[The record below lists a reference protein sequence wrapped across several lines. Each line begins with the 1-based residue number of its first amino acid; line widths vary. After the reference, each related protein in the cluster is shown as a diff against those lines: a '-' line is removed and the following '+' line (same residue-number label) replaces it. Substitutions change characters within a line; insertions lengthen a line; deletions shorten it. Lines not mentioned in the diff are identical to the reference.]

1 METTKTVLAPGERIT
16 VIDAL
21 RGFSLIGICLIH
33 SMQHF
38 GAMGTMTSQ
47 AVFPWEGTMNEIF
60 SWLINY
66 LVFGK
71 FFIIFSCLF
80 GLSFFIQMDRA
91 AKKGLDFRPRFLWR
105 LVLLLAIGYLHGL
118 IVRVDILLIYA
129 ILGFVLVLMYKW
141 PTKLLAGIT
150 LYLFLGGATLVPVA
164 YKSLTA
170 PAVEQVEERMAE
182 RPASRPAGPRKVQT
196 LSETIESNA
205 WDGIVGK
212 MRFQVSSGRI
222 YLTLGLF
229 ILGFIVGR
237 IRLFERMD
245 EFRGRLNRWAL
256 LALAGLGLL
265 YVARSYL
272 PPVAW
277 GEVSFYSWMS
287 STTTNLIN
295 LLTAYLWVIVVMEG
309 YRLQKVQR
317 AMAPLVSYGRM
328 GLTNYIV
335 QSVIGVFIFFRFRVG
350 LESSGC
356 FLERIGLSCLYGC
369 SDSVQPLLAEEVPLW
384 TDGVVVEDRNLY
396 EMAAVGTVNSLISP
410 IVIVVVIIF

>member
-1 METTKTVLAPGERIT
+1 
-16 VIDAL
+16 
-21 RGFSLIGICLIH
+21 
-33 SMQHF
+33 
-38 GAMGTMTSQ
+38 
-47 AVFPWEGTMNEIF
+47 MNEIF

-272 PPVAW
+272 PPVAR

-287 STTTNLIN
+287 SYTL
-295 LLTAYLWVIVVMEG
+295 
-309 YRLQKVQR
+309 
-317 AMAPLVSYGRM
+317 
-328 GLTNYIV
+328 
-335 QSVIGVFIFFRFRVG
+335 
-350 LESSGC
+350 
-356 FLERIGLSCLYGC
+356 
-369 SDSVQPLLAEEVPLW
+369 
-384 TDGVVVEDRNLY
+384 
-396 EMAAVGTVNSLISP
+396 
-410 IVIVVVIIF
+410 

>member
-91 AKKGLDFRPRFLWR
+91 AKKGLDFRKRFLWR
-105 LVLLLAIGYLHGL
+105 LLLLAVIGYLHGL

-150 LYLFLGGATLVPVA
+150 LFLFLGGASLVPVV

-170 PAVEQVEERMAE
+170 PAIEQVEQVIA
-182 RPASRPAGPRKVQT
+182 RPASRPAGPRQVPT
-196 LSETIESNA
+196 LSETIKNNA
-205 WDGIVGK
+205 WNGLVGK
-212 MRFQVSSGRI
+212 MGFQVSSGRI
-222 YLTLGLF
+222 YQTLGLF
-229 ILGFIVGR
+229 IL
-237 IRLFERMD
+237 
-245 EFRGRLNRWAL
+245 L
-256 LALAGLGLL
+256 LDVSV
-265 YVARSYL
+265 YSN
-272 PPVAW
+272 AW
-277 GEVSFYSWMS
+277 M
-287 STTTNLIN
+287 N
-295 LLTAYLWVIVVMEG
+295 
-309 YRLQKVQR
+309 
-317 AMAPLVSYGRM
+317 
-328 GLTNYIV
+328 
-335 QSVIGVFIFFRFRVG
+335 
-350 LESSGC
+350 SGN
-356 FLERIGLSCLYGC
+356 G
-369 SDSVQPLLAEEVPLW
+369 
-384 TDGVVVEDRNLY
+384 
-396 EMAAVGTVNSLISP
+396 
-410 IVIVVVIIF
+410 

>member
-1 METTKTVLAPGERIT
+1 ME
-16 VIDAL
+16 
-21 RGFSLIGICLIH
+21 
-33 SMQHF
+33 
-38 GAMGTMTSQ
+38 
-47 AVFPWEGTMNEIF
+47 
-60 SWLINY
+60 
-66 LVFGK
+66 
-71 FFIIFSCLF
+71 
-80 GLSFFIQMDRA
+80 
-91 AKKGLDFRPRFLWR
+91 
-105 LVLLLAIGYLHGL
+105 
-118 IVRVDILLIYA
+118 RV
-129 ILGFVLVLMYKW
+129 
-141 PTKLLAGIT
+141 
-150 LYLFLGGATLVPVA
+150 
-164 YKSLTA
+164 
-170 PAVEQVEERMAE
+170 AE
-182 RPASRPAGPRKVQT
+182 RPASRPAGPRKVPT

-317 AMAPLVSYGRM
+317 AMAPLVSYG
-328 GLTNYIV
+328 LDW
-335 QSVIGVFIFFRFRVG
+335 SHLGVFLSVLVCLAYTGVQIVFSHYWLKKFR
-350 LESSGC
+350 
-356 FLERIGLSCLYGC
+356 YGPMEWLWRTGTYMKW
-369 SDSVQPLLAEEVPLW
+369 QPLA
-384 TDGVVVEDRNLY
+384 R
-396 EMAAVGTVNSLISP
+396 
-410 IVIVVVIIF
+410 

>member
-141 PTKLLAGIT
+141 PTKLLAGTKLLIGSSSAKKKVT
-150 LYLFLGGATLVPVA
+150 AASAYDYIVDLGTMLSKKKVP
-164 YKSLTA
+164 
-170 PAVEQVEERMAE
+170 
-182 RPASRPAGPRKVQT
+182 KVNRFVT
-196 LSETIESNA
+196 VNA
-205 WDGIVGK
+205 D
-212 MRFQVSSGRI
+212 
-222 YLTLGLF
+222 Y
-229 ILGFIVGR
+229 
-237 IRLFERMD
+237 
-245 EFRGRLNRWAL
+245 
-256 LALAGLGLL
+256 LGLL
-265 YVARSYL
+265 SKDKRFTANPKVLEKGVVEGQTINGMQVMCSEEL
-272 PPVAW
+272 PANVIIANHKSAIGAAKQINEVEAMRLQNKFADGIRGLCVYGDKVLRDDASAALYFEVGTAADADPINVKITNDTKSPVNTK
-277 GEVSFYSWMS
+277 EVS
-287 STTTNLIN
+287 
-295 LLTAYLWVIVVMEG
+295 A
-309 YRLQKVQR
+309 
-317 AMAPLVSYGRM
+317 
-328 GLTNYIV
+328 
-335 QSVIGVFIFFRFRVG
+335 
-350 LESSGC
+350 
-356 FLERIGLSCLYGC
+356 
-369 SDSVQPLLAEEVPLW
+369 
-384 TDGVVVEDRNLY
+384 
-396 EMAAVGTVNSLISP
+396 
-410 IVIVVVIIF
+410 